1 MQAQGVRPDNPEYIK
16 LLNILQQVQKSQNF
30 AKQRA
35 LAQQQAQQQQ
45 AQQQQAQ
52 QQQVAKA
59 QEITNG
65 VNG

>member
-16 LLNILQQVQKSQNF
+16 LINILHQVQKSQNF

-45 AQQQQAQ
+45 AQQQQ
-52 QQQVAKA
+52 VAKA
-59 QEITNG
+59 QENTNG